1 MKLFQA
7 IRAKYRLK
15 SATNAA
21 GASAPGTAT
30 MQLKPQ
36 YGRRKNMRDYRDY

>member
-15 SATNAA
+15 SASNAA
-21 GASAPGTAT
+21 GASASNGAT

-36 YGRRKNMRDYRDY
+36 YGRRKNMRDYRDF